1 MDVSWISR
9 RKKKRIMGLTFS
21 EKWPRISRER
31 DHFFKK
37 EDLSHILLTFEYIA
51 LYQIYTITTDF
62 YIAPMQLKH
71 YPVHQ
76 YDPKEYPFFNPAPVT
91 FLEKKTGQ
99 VLEKFS
105 PHVMNNY
112 SHHIFIRSKIQ
123 MQCTYPPS
131 AKSDWHIW

>member
-1 MDVSWISR
+1 M
-9 RKKKRIMGLTFS
+9 
-21 EKWPRISRER
+21 EN
-31 DHFFKK
+31 
-37 EDLSHILLTFEYIA
+37 LSNILLTFEYIA
-51 LYQIYTITTDF
+51 LYQIYTITNDF
-62 YIAPMQLKH
+62 DIAPIQLKH

-112 SHHIFIRSKIQ
+112 SHHIFIRSKPNAMYLPTICQ
-123 MQCTYPPS
+123 E
-131 AKSDWHIW
+131 